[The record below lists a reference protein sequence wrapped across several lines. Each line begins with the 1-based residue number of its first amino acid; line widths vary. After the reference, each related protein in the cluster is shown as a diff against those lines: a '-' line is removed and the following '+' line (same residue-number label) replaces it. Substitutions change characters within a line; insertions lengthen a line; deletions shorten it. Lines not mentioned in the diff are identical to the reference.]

1 MQEALAQ
8 SLHHTDSISK
18 NDQKMT
24 KKMTR
29 GELGMEA
36 LAGILS
42 CRETEEKG
50 FPPEASLGNC
60 PGLLAVAGMKTMVK
74 SKLGGLT
81 RPNYSPRL
89 KPWLN
94 KKG

>member
-18 NDQKMT
+18 NDQ
-24 KKMTR
+24 KMTR

-74 SKLGGLT
+74 SKLGGLHV
-81 RPNYSPRL
+81 PIIVPD
-89 KPWLN
+89 
-94 KKG
+94 